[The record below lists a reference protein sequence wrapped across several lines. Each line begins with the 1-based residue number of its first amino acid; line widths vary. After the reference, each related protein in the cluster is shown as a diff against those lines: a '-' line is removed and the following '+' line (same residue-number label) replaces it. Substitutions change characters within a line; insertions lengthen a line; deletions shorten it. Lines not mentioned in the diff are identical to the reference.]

1 MINLDWIAK
10 WAQLKPEQTAI
21 TDLETGEKFSYG
33 TLHSISNNITF
44 NLQEKIKEGDRI
56 AVLMEQSPFLVMLFS
71 ACQRLGAILVPLNY
85 KLSSAEIG
93 QQLKDSQPS
102 LFIYSEIFEE
112 QVTVLK
118 DFYQTVKLIDF
129 KDAVK
134 KSSTNKLEIRSFDI
148 NENLPVF
155 LFYTTG
161 TTAQPKGVLYTNRML
176 HWNSLNTS
184 MQLGITS
191 EDCTL
196 SILPPYHT
204 SGWNIFLTP
213 LLHNGGH
220 IYVVQKFNPD
230 RILHYLEDQ
239 KITLFIALPTILQ
252 MISKSENFAKADL
265 SNLRYIISGG
275 EALSQQQVAIWKNMK
290 NANVRPGYGLTEAG
304 PSITS
309 LHQDFVF
316 SKAGSIGKPNFYVE
330 LKVVDSHGKEVN
342 ENETGELCIKGE
354 IVTPGYWNNSVATKD
369 KIKNGWFHTGDL
381 AYRDADGFF
390 FLKGRIDDMYI
401 SGGENIFPQEIESV
415 LKQHPEIQSSLVL
428 PFDDEIWGKKGVAFI
443 RTNSTEL
450 SVKDVQQFM
459 KDKLAKFKQPKEYI
473 FLKEFPITGFG
484 KVSRKDLIRIYQDNR
499 LNKEKLNND

>member
-1 MINLDWIAK
+1 MIDLDWIAK

-21 TDLETGEKFSYG
+21 TDLETGEKFTYK
-33 TLHSISNNITF
+33 TLNQISNDIAF
-44 NLQEKIKEGDRI
+44 HLQEQIKEGDRV

-85 KLSSAEIG
+85 KLSTSEIG

-102 LFIYSEIFEE
+102 IFIYSEVFEE
-112 QVTVLK
+112 QVTLLK
-118 DFYQTVKLIDF
+118 DSFETVKLIDF

-134 KSSTNKLEIRSFDI
+134 KNSTKNKENRTSTI
-148 NENLPVF
+148 NHDLPVF

-161 TTAQPKGVLYTNRML
+161 TTAKPKGVLYTNKML
-176 HWNSLNTS
+176 FWNSLNTS

-191 EDCTL
+191 EDCTIN
-196 SILPPYHT
+196 ILPPYHT

-220 IYVVQKFNPD
+220 ITILKKFNPD
-230 RILHYLEDQ
+230 KILHHLEAE
-239 KITLFIALPTILQ
+239 KVTLFIALPTILQ
-252 MISKSENFAKADL
+252 MISKSENFEKTDL
-265 SNLRYIISGG
+265 SKLKYIISGG
-275 EALSQQQVAIWKNMK
+275 ESISQEQVALWKNKK
-290 NANVRPGYGLTEAG
+290 NTNVRPGYGLTEAG

-316 SKAGSIGKPNFYVE
+316 SKANSIGKPNFYVD
-330 LKVVDSHGKEVN
+330 LKIIDFKGNEAA
-342 ENETGELCIKGE
+342 ENEVGELCIKGD

-401 SGGENIFPQEIESV
+401 TGGENIFPQEIESV
-415 LKQHPEIQSSLVL
+415 LKQHPDIQSALVL
-428 PFDDEIWGKKGVAFI
+428 PFDDDVWGKKGVAFVK
-443 RTNSTEL
+443 TNSEHL
-450 SVKDVQQFM
+450 LIKDIQNFM

-473 FLKEFPITGFG
+473 FMKDFPITGFG
-484 KVSRKDLIRIYQDNR
+484 KISRKDLIRMYNDIQ
-499 LNKEKLNND
+499 NKKEQLK